1 MMEKLKFATLSR
13 ALGLEG
19 EDLLFKTKCLFD
31 RVYQYW
37 SSSRVLNQQIT
48 FGFSNNELEITIPQ
62 CAFRCFSE
70 SKIRFINN
78 KPICEIT
85 FYSNKDEKNKAF
97 VVFHLDND
105 NVLTIPALDDGPEI
119 DIDYAKEVENHFM
132 DELVQAA
139 SRANLV

>member
-1 MMEKLKFATLSR
+1 MEKLKFATLSR

-31 RVYQYW
+31 RVFNYW
-37 SSSRVLNQQIT
+37 SGSRILNEKIT
-48 FGFSNNELEITIPQ
+48 FEFVNNELEIAIPQ

-85 FYSNKDEKNKAF
+85 FFSNKDEQNTAF
-97 VVFHLDND
+97 VTFHLDKD
-105 NVLTIPALDDGPEI
+105 NVLTIPALTDGPEI
-119 DIDYAKEVENHFM
+119 DLDYARDVENHFM
-132 DELVQAA
+132 DELIQAA
-139 SRANLV
+139 SRAKLV